1 MSLFAIMIGPPGA
14 GKGTLAEYLSEQFKV
29 PVVTTSALIRAAKN
43 QEKAAIEAI
52 MASGK
57 LVDDSIIYSLL
68 EQRLQQDD
76 CQQGYI
82 LDGFPRTT
90 AQADFLQTKVKVDF
104 KVLNLQLADEAILQR
119 LSGRRVH
126 PGSGRVYHIT
136 YNPPQQE
143 GLDDLTHEP
152 LVTRDDDQAEVIKHR
167 LDVYHQ
173 QTAPILHWIKS
184 ASCIEKIIT
193 IDATGSF
200 EQVQQQ
206 ALSGLS

>member
-29 PVVTTSALIRAAKN
+29 PVVTTSALIRAARN

-104 KVLNLQLADEAILQR
+104 KVLNLQLADEVILQR

-143 GLDDLTHEP
+143 GLDDITHEP
-152 LVTRDDDQAEVIKHR
+152 LITRDDDQAEVIRHR

-184 ASCIEKIIT
+184 AHCVEKIIT